1 MDKELAVRA
10 KSIKL
15 LEQIQGYI
23 RLLGLYHKIPQTNG
37 LNSTNL
43 FSDSFGN

>member
-23 RLLGLYHKIPQTNG
+23 RLLGLLSQNTTDQWLKQHKFIC
-37 LNSTNL
+37 
-43 FSDSFGN
+43 